1 MIPLL
6 STPAVE
12 LSFELFALFLFRLI
26 DWNVLVLLEGL
37 QAKTMAAKSSVAITN
52 SLYDI
57 DNNSPRC
64 ISSKPL
70 GNFLAQL
77 PPLMQIADIS
87 CGYCRYRNAAPEDSA
102 MAMIPRTQV
111 FRMFS

>member
-6 STPAVE
+6 SAPADE
-12 LSFELFALFLFRLI
+12 LSLELFELFLFPLI

-52 SLYDI
+52 PLYDI

-64 ISSKPL
+64 IWAKPL
-70 GNFLAQL
+70 GSFLAQL
-77 PPLMQIADIS
+77 ALFMQIPVIS
-87 CGYCRYRNAAPEDSA
+87 CGYCRYRNAAPEDNPV
-102 MAMIPRTQV
+102 AMIPRSQV